1 MSEHVFYAMDTIG
14 GIGIERVHE
23 EVMLRF
29 MDDQGVNEDGEY
41 IDREIVLSLTDYDS
55 DADVSDVA
63 LLRLAADLIEG
74 AGGITPFIDR
84 CLAAADE

>member
-1 MSEHVFYAMDTIG
+1 MSEHVFYVDTIG
-14 GIGIERVHE
+14 GIAIERVHE
-23 EVMLRF
+23 EIVLRF
-29 MDDQGVNEDGEY
+29 MDDQGVSEDGEY
-41 IDREIVLSLTDYDS
+41 IDREIALSLTDYDS
-55 DADVSDVA
+55 DSDISDVA